1 MLSRFRQDH
10 QEEEEKKQNITTRY
24 TPFNCRSMAKRE
36 PPKTKKYSMPSII
49 IEIKEK
55 LGAYLQ
61 SRIPE
66 SVAKLIIP
74 A

>member
-1 MLSRFRQDH
+1 
-10 QEEEEKKQNITTRY
+10 
-24 TPFNCRSMAKRE
+24 MAKRE

-74 A
+74 AQAV

>member
-1 MLSRFRQDH
+1 
-10 QEEEEKKQNITTRY
+10 
-24 TPFNCRSMAKRE
+24 
-36 PPKTKKYSMPSII
+36 MPSII

-74 A
+74 AQAV